1 MVAVLFCS
9 ERKERNRVKLTCALC
24 NVEYHDDGDNETYLV
39 IDGKCWEFCSAKC
52 LIKWVKQLKE
62 E

>member
-39 IDGKCWEFCSAKC
+39 IDGKCWEFCSAK
-52 LIKWVKQLKE
+52 LKE